1 MSFEGTGTTASG
13 AMPCRYGQSKLPVR
27 GPKRSLEG
35 PYFAVLGGSE
45 TYGRFVTRPFADL
58 IETTLGQTC
67 VNLGSINTGLDSVV
81 NDPDILQI
89 AAEADMAVMQLPGAQ
104 DLSNRFYRVH
114 PRRND
119 RFLEPTPL
127 LKSIFRDVDFT
138 EFHFNRHLLDSLQ
151 QLSPDRFNTICG
163 ELQNL
168 WLTRMHLL
176 LEALDSR
183 LILLWLRY
191 TDQGPGKA
199 DTGPYLV
206 TEEMVRSLAGKVE
219 AIVEV
224 PVQDA
229 ATTHEL
235 DQMDYGPLQAP
246 AAAHS
251 IGPQSHARIARRL
264 CRVLRPS
271 L

>member
-13 AMPCRYGQSKLPVR
+13 AMPCRYGQSKLRVR
-27 GPKRSLEG
+27 GPKRSPEG

-81 NDPDILQI
+81 NDPDILQV
-89 AAEADMAVMQLPGAQ
+89 AAQADMAVMQLPGAQ
-104 DLSNRFYRVH
+104 DMSNRFYRVH

-127 LKSIFRDVDFT
+127 LRSIFRDVDFT

-151 QLSPDRFNTICG
+151 RLSPDRFSTIRR

-176 LEALDSR
+176 IEALDGR
-183 LILLWLRY
+183 VILLWLRY

-206 TEEMVRSLAGKVE
+206 TADMVRSLAGKVE
-219 AIVEV
+219 AIVDV
-224 PVQDA
+224 PVQEA
-229 ATTHEL
+229 ATTQEL

-271 L
+271 P